1 MIKYLLKFTSE
12 ESHAIDLLNGKL
24 FMRPACYYWDLE
36 KGQGDLRE
44 GAVSPIGQ
52 IYKNPNYAIFCFS
65 YVEDTDI
72 KDGKVE
78 IDKKLVD
85 DCAKNGFVTI
95 IDFKKY
101 EQIIDKYNFLGC
113 QLLGEKV
120 QYTKFSIYDTPK
132 LIDNDNNLQLFIKHP
147 SFSYQKE
154 FRFVVPYKIENIFI
168 EKEYNGTKYKEQ
180 TDYGKQVF
188 FMKENGNLYEFSKI
202 IKIKDLETNDIGNYI
217 LTIPSEL
224 KYIK

>member
-1 MIKYLLKFTSE
+1 MTQWTIFVHCKMELLKFTIE

-95 IDFKKY
+95 IRRTSAYGYDDV
-101 EQIIDKYNFLGC
+101 QNPRQYNRNR
-113 QLLGEKV
+113 KARRV
-120 QYTKFSIYDTPK
+120 
-132 LIDNDNNLQLFIKHP
+132 
-147 SFSYQKE
+147 
-154 FRFVVPYKIENIFI
+154 
-168 EKEYNGTKYKEQ
+168 
-180 TDYGKQVF
+180 
-188 FMKENGNLYEFSKI
+188 
-202 IKIKDLETNDIGNYI
+202 
-217 LTIPSEL
+217 
-224 KYIK
+224 